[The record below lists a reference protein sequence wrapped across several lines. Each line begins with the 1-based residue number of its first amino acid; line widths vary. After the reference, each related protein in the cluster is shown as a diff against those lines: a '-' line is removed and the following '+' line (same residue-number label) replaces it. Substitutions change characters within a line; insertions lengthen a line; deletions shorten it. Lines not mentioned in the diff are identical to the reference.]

1 MADRSKN
8 KKRRWIVIMLAF
20 IALCAL
26 LVLWFNI
33 YTTISPPNPTDT
45 TVVGEKVTQRADGF
59 RYIGKNWMQ
68 RGSSGL
74 WEMYLEGAPFDR
86 GVVNG
91 KLSENLI
98 ERQEQAFTDQIRAMI
113 PSPFYLR
120 FLKYFIYWF
129 NRNLDEY
136 IPEEYKLEIYGISLS
151 ASEKFSYIGSNY
163 QRMLN
168 YHSAHDIGHAL
179 SDLALVGC
187 TSFAGWGSDTRDGTL
202 IIGRNFDFYMG
213 DAFAENKVV
222 CFEKPDSGIPFM
234 MVTWGGMIGTVSG
247 MNLQGLT
254 VTINAAKSDIPW
266 SARTPISI
274 LAREILQYATN
285 IEEAYLIA
293 QKRETFVSESI
304 LIGSAKDNMAAIIE
318 KSPFQIALVKPSR
331 NTITC
336 VNHFQS
342 TQYASDPLNIS
353 NIKESASDYRQ
364 KRLFQEISS
373 HTPLDVKAFAA
384 ILRDQKGLNNAN
396 IGMGNEK
403 SINQLIAHHSVIFQP
418 ALGMVWVSS
427 TPWQI
432 GDYVCYDL
440 KKIFNTFAA
449 LKETTDITNRE
460 STIPPDQFLN
470 SPEYDDFRKF
480 RNLRKTLMLVLQEQ
494 KAGTIPDGLL
504 DEFKAS
510 NPGYFEVYALSGDYY
525 LLSGKHSKA
534 AANYRLALGKE
545 IPVWSEK
552 QAIIRKLAEC
562 NVVSQTNK
570 Q

>member
-1 MADRSKN
+1 MADRSKT
-8 KKRRWIVIMLAF
+8 KKRRWIAIVLAF
-20 IALCAL
+20 IALCTL
-26 LVLWFNI
+26 FVLWFNI

-45 TVVGEKVTQRADGF
+45 TVVGEKVQEQADGF
-59 RYIGKNWMQ
+59 RYMGKNWMQ

-74 WEMYLEGAPFDR
+74 WEMYLEGAPFER

-91 KLSENLI
+91 KLSVNLI
-98 ERQEQAFTDQIRAMI
+98 EHQEQAFTDQIRAMI
-113 PSPFYLR
+113 PSPFYLH

-179 SDLALVGC
+179 KDLALVGC
-187 TSFAGWGSDTRDGTL
+187 TSFAGWGSDARDGTL

-213 DAFAENKVV
+213 DAFAENKMV
-222 CFEKPDSGIPFM
+222 CFEKPDSGYPFM

-285 IEEAYLIA
+285 IEEAYQIA

-318 KSPFQIALVKPSR
+318 KSPFKIALVKPSQ

-342 TQYASDPLNIS
+342 TQYTSDPLNIS
-353 NIKESASDYRQ
+353 NMKESASVYRQ
-364 KRLFQEISS
+364 KRLFQEISA
-373 HTPLDVKAFAA
+373 HTPLDVNAFAA
-384 ILRDQKGLNNAN
+384 ILRDQKGLNNIN

-403 SINQLIAHHSVIFQP
+403 AINQLIAHHSVIFQP
-418 ALGMVWVSS
+418 AQGLVWVSS
-427 TPWQI
+427 NPWQI

-440 KKIFNTFAA
+440 NKIFNTFAA
-449 LKETTDITNRE
+449 LKETTDITDRE
-460 STIPPDQFLN
+460 RTIPPDQFLN
-470 SPEYDDFRKF
+470 SPEYDDFQKF
-480 RNLRKTLMLVLQEQ
+480 RNFRKRLMLVLKEQ
-494 KAGTIPDGLL
+494 KTGTIPDGLL

-525 LLSGKHSKA
+525 LLSGNHSKA

-545 IPVWSEK
+545 IPGWSEK

-562 NVVSQTNK
+562 NVVLQTK
-570 Q
+570 KR